1 MRTFILICFA
11 MSFSMK
17 AQTQIEATPREN
29 LRYKTNTRVLY
40 TTLNNVDAFEAQH
53 PQWPLSLKT
62 ILTKHLHTSIVFGQK
77 ENVLQA
83 YDGSQ
88 FLLEAE
94 LSALNLTEIVIQK
107 IGGMY
112 FGRNEVQKLNQKKKE
127 K

>member
-1 MRTFILICFA
+1 
-11 MSFSMK
+11 MK

-112 FGRNEVQKLNQKKKE
+112 YGRIEVQKLNQKKKE